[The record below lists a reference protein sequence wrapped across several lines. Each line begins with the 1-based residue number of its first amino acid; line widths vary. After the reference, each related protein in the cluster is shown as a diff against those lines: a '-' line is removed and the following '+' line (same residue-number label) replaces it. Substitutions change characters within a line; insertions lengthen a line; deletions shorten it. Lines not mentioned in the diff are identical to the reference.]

1 MESEVDFNNLYATD
15 ELWKLQRFSL
25 DIEHPS
31 EPLAWDDDLPDI
43 SHGTF
48 ESPLGLFDQKQ
59 SNIYQ
64 LNVFGT
70 EPLEPIDTPSWTSAS
85 EKTPTEPNDEED
97 DKEIEDIWSLEDI
110 TKPSQQ
116 PQTFKSW
123 DSFPNQDFVEPVSAY
138 LSEAGP
144 RGYDAA
150 LAFQA
155 TNTGLENSG
164 RIAQTDAFLDS
175 LARLGLGWDSNF
187 FRFNEQS
194 RRFEKELKDVR
205 ISGISLPALDGLSEE
220 ILQCGTNVRRIR
232 KFIHKSATT
241 SKTSSSTSSLA
252 GAVFVLLCCF
262 EEQVSRICKRRPS
275 LLQLRMLFQRCGCL
289 IGVLV
294 DLIEAVEV
302 AKSDAEAVTSVFRMG
317 DDFAVQ
323 FHWLADILHEVMS
336 RVAKPWLSLVET
348 WIGLK
353 PESSTL
359 IELNGDGKSF
369 VDTEYIDNISSAGI
383 KTQSVEYF
391 YQPDMMPSFV
401 PSEQAAS
408 IFESGKNL
416 RLLKSFHPSHPLAR
430 EDVLE
435 DAAAPPLHCAA
446 SWEDIERTQKKV
458 NEYEAALRTAILKYN
473 REGKYS
479 KRQSSTN
486 AHQDTQDEKSWQPIK
501 DVFELFDF
509 DGDSSTGVLAH
520 DSSLSGDKLHS
531 MFAGSQCW
539 DLDAIPANVST
550 FGPPLSSSIYVSLAP
565 LLSSQARLTDFAC
578 LHLLFKEH
586 KVRDHLMLQWRF
598 QLLGDG
604 QFTSQLSHALFDPE
618 MESGERKR
626 GVARSGV
633 STGLR
638 LGSRDTWPP
647 ASSELRL
654 VLMGLLTDRDDV
666 GIQPHMGDK
675 KHTNTEAKAKELP
688 GGLSFAIR
696 DLAGDDL
703 IECKNPNSVE
713 ALDFLRL
720 QYNPPTVLQAV
731 ITPRSLDKYDR
742 LFKHLLRLARMTSVV
757 RGLVRDSTHRR
768 SRVSN
773 TRSLTQRFRIES
785 QHFILAIEDYSFQ
798 VGVGVPWKR
807 FERTLTRIEEYI
819 DRGDVDSTMETAK
832 SLHRLREQHEEILD
846 QILFSLFLSKKH
858 AQAGK
863 LLEDIFR
870 TILSFATL
878 LQSEQQQQHRESRSL
893 GEKTIT
899 QIHTTFRKQAGG
911 FVRYLRSLDGVNAS
925 KSQAKHRNR
934 SRWGSAG
941 LSDTD
946 ATSVFDHLLLRLDM
960 REYY

>member
-1 MESEVDFNNLYATD
+1 M
-15 ELWKLQRFSL
+15 
-25 DIEHPS
+25 
-31 EPLAWDDDLPDI
+31 
-43 SHGTF
+43 
-48 ESPLGLFDQKQ
+48 
-59 SNIYQ
+59 
-64 LNVFGT
+64 NVFGT
-70 EPLEPIDTPSWTSAS
+70 EPLEPIDTPSSTSAS
-85 EKTPTEPNDEED
+85 EKTPTESNNEEIE
-97 DKEIEDIWSLEDI
+97 KEIGDIWSLEDI
-110 TKPSQQ
+110 TKPVDQ
-116 PQTFKSW
+116 PKAFRSW
-123 DSFPNQDFVEPVSAY
+123 DAFPNQDFVEPVSAY

-144 RGYDAA
+144 KGYDAA

-164 RIAQTDAFLDS
+164 RVAQSDPFLDS

-194 RRFEKELKDVR
+194 RRFDKELKDVR
-205 ISGISLPALDGLSEE
+205 ISGISLPALDGLIEGV
-220 ILQCGTNVRRIR
+220 LRCGTNVRRVR

-241 SKTSSSTSSLA
+241 SRTSSSSSSLA
-252 GAVFVLLCCF
+252 GAAFTLLYCF
-262 EEQVSRICKRRPS
+262 EEQISRICKQRPS
-275 LLQLRMLFQRCGCL
+275 LLRLQMLFQRSGCL
-289 IGVLV
+289 VGVLV
-294 DLIEAVEV
+294 ELIDVVEA
-302 AKSDAEAVTSVFRMG
+302 ANSDAEAVTSVFKKG

-336 RVAKPWLSLVET
+336 RVARPWLSLVET

-359 IELNGDGKSF
+359 IELNSNGRSF
-369 VDTEYIDNISSAGI
+369 VDAEYIDSISSAGI
-383 KTQSVEYF
+383 KSQSVEYY

-401 PSEQAAS
+401 PSEQAES

-416 RLLKSFHPSHPLAR
+416 RLLKSFHPSHPVSR
-430 EDVLE
+430 EDVLH
-435 DAAAPPLHCAA
+435 DTAAPSLYCAA

-458 NEYEAALRTAILKYN
+458 NEYENSLRAAILKYN
-473 REGKYS
+473 HEGTYS
-479 KRQSSTN
+479 RAQLATQPCQSS
-486 AHQDTQDEKSWQPIK
+486 QGGKDWQSIT
-501 DVFELFDF
+501 DVFELVDF
-509 DGDSSTGVLAH
+509 DQGDSATGVLAR
-520 DSSLSGDKLHS
+520 DSSLLEDKLYT
-531 MFAGSQCW
+531 MFAASQCW

-565 LLSSQARLTDFAC
+565 LLSSQAKLTDFSC

-666 GIQPHMGDK
+666 GIQHDMGNK
-675 KHTNTEAKAKELP
+675 KKENPEPKGKELP

-696 DLAGDDL
+696 ELAGEDL
-703 IECKNPNSVE
+703 IKCKNPNSLE

-720 QYNPPTVLQAV
+720 QYNPPAVLGDM
-731 ITPRSLDKYDR
+731 ITPRSLEKYDR
-742 LFKHLLRLARMTSVV
+742 LFKHLLRLTRMTSVV
-757 RGLVRDSTHRR
+757 RGLVRDSTQRG

-773 TRSLTQRFRIES
+773 TRSLTQRFRIEA
-785 QHFILAIEDYSFQ
+785 QHFILALDDYSFQ
-798 VGVGVPWKR
+798 VGVGIPWER
-807 FERTLTRIEEYI
+807 FKKTLTKIEECI
-819 DRGDVDSTMETAK
+819 DRGDVDGTMGIAK

-846 QILFSLFLSKKH
+846 QILFALFLSKKH

-878 LQSEQQQQHRESRSL
+878 LQAEVAADDKRRHQPQHRDSKTSSSSN
-893 GEKTIT
+893 EKSVA
-899 QIHTTFRKQAGG
+899 QLHLTFRKRAGG
-911 FVRYLRSLDGVNAS
+911 FVRYLRSLDGVNAT

-934 SRWGSAG
+934 SSWASGGVSN
-941 LSDTD
+941 TD

-960 REYY
+960 TEYY